1 MKKAHVLY
9 VHNCDMSRVLLVL
22 NPNMDDETAINAIF
36 EAIKEVELYDIDEE
50 DYTDITSIEELKD
63 IASSIWHN
71 HESVYIDTRW
81 EATYCIAT
89 NVELLS

>member
-1 MKKAHVLY
+1 MKKVHVLY

-50 DYTDITSIEELKD
+50 EYTDI
-63 IASSIWHN
+63 
-71 HESVYIDTRW
+71 IDVFAFVCFRSKR
-81 EATYCIAT
+81 
-89 NVELLS
+89 L